1 MISLEDPVVRR
12 RAAEAVERIGW
23 NALTLEELGRALGVS
38 RVTLYRQGIAKHDV
52 LEALRDYLSEV
63 IPRSPLAGADAV
75 GRRAGASRARARRA
89 VRRQRTPPRTAAGAP
104 R

>member
-38 RVTLYRQGIAKHDV
+38 RVTLYRQGIAKQDV
-52 LEALRDYLSEV
+52 LEALRDHLSE
-63 IPRSPLAGADAV
+63 SY
-75 GRRAGASRARARRA
+75 RAALWPALTQSAWR
-89 VRRQRTPPRTAAGAP
+89 PPSL
-104 R
+104 